1 MLQEFL
7 DNHRQLAAELAD
19 AAKTGDRV
27 DAFVIARPLRCEMG
41 HWLHNDASDV
51 LGEGALYKEA
61 VERHNEFH
69 KAAELVAKAINSR
82 STDVNRML
90 ASGSTFAI
98 ALNGLEMLHLK
109 LNRAITDTK
118 AA

>member
-1 MLQEFL
+1 MLQGFL
-7 DNHRQLAAELAD
+7 DNHRQLAVELAE
-19 AAKTGDRV
+19 AAKSGERV

-41 HWLHNDASDV
+41 HWLHNDAEDAI
-51 LGEGALYKEA
+51 GQGALYKEA

-82 STDVNRML
+82 NSEVARML
-90 ASGSTFAI
+90 APGSTFAI
-98 ALNGLEMLHLK
+98 ALNGLEMLNLK
-109 LNRAITDTK
+109 LARAMNGER

>member
-1 MLQEFL
+1 MLQGFL
-7 DNHRQLAAELAD
+7 DNHRDLANELAA
-19 AAKTGDRV
+19 AAKSGERV
-27 DAFVIARPLRCEMG
+27 DAFVIARPLRCDMG
-41 HWLHNDASDV
+41 HWLHNEAQDA

-82 STDVNRML
+82 NSEVSRML
-90 ASGSTFAI
+90 APGSTFAI

-109 LNRAITDTK
+109 LARVLKDTK